1 MAINTQQP
9 ITALNVNRINS
20 PAKNI
25 QWQSELLKTKKH
37 DPTTRGLQETHFRY
51 KDTQTESE
59 DMKSDILYKWNWKNV
74 GLAISLSDKNRF

>member
-37 DPTTRGLQETHFRY
+37 EL
-51 KDTQTESE
+51 KWSE
-59 DMKSDILYKWNWKNV
+59 L
-74 GLAISLSDKNRF
+74 